1 MFERV
6 HHLGM
11 AVADLEA
18 AVALYT
24 TQYGVAEWER
34 IALPERH
41 MMVAVAEVGGTLIE
55 LIAPTSDAAA
65 FAKFLAERGP
75 GLHHIAYQVPDI
87 SAALAEL
94 KALGVRLIDETPRP
108 GMHNTL
114 VAFVHPKAT
123 MGTLVELVQD
133 DQ

>member
-6 HHLGM
+6 HHLGL

-34 IALPERH
+34 LALPERH

-94 KALGVRLIDETPRP
+94 KALGVRLIDETPRL